1 MAQEGDHREERE
13 ETRAETDTTGMARAD
28 VRTSGM
34 RSRRP
39 PAPTSSPSTSV
50 ATVDEVVAD
59 MTKDPRRERDE

>member
-1 MAQEGDHREERE
+1 
-13 ETRAETDTTGMARAD
+13 
-28 VRTSGM
+28 M

-39 PAPTSSPSTSV
+39 PAPSQSPPSTSV